1 MCEEGSLFKF
11 IEENEYVSNC
21 VSNEKKDFNSLSY
34 LIDKDK
40 KLSQSDCIKMG
51 HGIENVFTDIILSKS
66 GKKLTNIKRKNT
78 KGKKETDHLFLD
90 EENKTIYYAELKSN
104 LNLDTEKC
112 KSTSEKCILIE
123 KELNEIYDGYNVNMY
138 LLGLRYYEKS
148 LIPKT
153 ISKKYENIHTNVIGV
168 NEYFDLLNIDYQFK
182 DEEEYK
188 QFLNFMAFKL
198 FDK

>member
-1 MCEEGSLFKF
+1 MCEEESLFKF
-11 IEENEYVSNC
+11 IEENDYVFNC

-40 KLSQSDCIKMG
+40 NLSQSDCIKMG

-66 GKKLTNIKRKNT
+66 GNNLKNIKRKNT

-90 EENKTIYYAELKSN
+90 EENKTIHYAELKSN

-123 KELNEIYDGYNVNMY
+123 KELNETYVGYTINMY
-138 LLGLRYYEKS
+138 LLGLRYYEKG

-168 NEYFDLLNIDYQFK
+168 NEYFRELNIDYQFK
-182 DEEEYK
+182 DEEDYK
-188 QFLNFMAFKL
+188 KFLNFMAFKL
-198 FDK
+198 FNK